1 MLFLLCSG
9 KTRILNSKIARRLL
23 RFVVFSLSLSGYL
36 VFSKYFR
43 FNVLVGCGVPRLDLL
58 QVICSTT
65 TINFNYD
72 TISSLLALTF
82 ANIKSY
88 RGALYTYKINMM
100 NSIQPLLNNYLPMS
114 LVPRQALL
122 AILDDVASE
131 QWRKSD
137 RLSLAIPMDEII
149 AYYES
154 QLLRDV

>member
-1 MLFLLCSG
+1 MVTTELEAFKSVPKEMLEVQNRNWRVIEEHFEVFQHNLHVLRDCEQLL
-9 KTRILNSKIARRLL
+9 
-23 RFVVFSLSLSGYL
+23 FSRQQ
-36 VFSKYFR
+36 F
-43 FNVLVGCGVPRLDLL
+43 
-58 QVICSTT
+58 
-65 TINFNYD
+65 NFNHD

-100 NSIQPLLNNYLPMS
+100 SSIQPLLNNYLPMS

-137 RLSLAIPMDEII
+137 
-149 AYYES
+149 
-154 QLLRDV
+154 